1 MQYNVYQST
10 QHDRIE
16 KEKKKKEKIFRHVK
30 GMISLTTRN
39 KEKEKGYKERE

>member
-16 KEKKKKEKIFRHVK
+16 REKKEKISRHVK
-30 GMISLTTRN
+30 GMISLTTKN